1 MFTDYQKPTML
12 PILDEYHIYLKLEK
26 GLSNNTIEAY
36 ESDLLKLSGYLSD
49 AHILL
54 EKATTEILRDF
65 IIEISSLGI
74 HPRSQARILSSIKS
88 FYHFLIYRDMLD
100 NDPTELLET
109 PKIGLRLPEVLSLK
123 EIDDIVAAIDL
134 SKSEGQRNKAIIEV
148 LYGSGLRVSELIGLQ
163 LSKLYLDEGYMLVEG
178 KGSKQRLVPISP
190 QAIKQIGLWKID
202 RNLLNIKKGNED
214 FVFLNRRGSKLT
226 RDMIFKI
233 VKELAVLAGIRKNV
247 SPHTFR
253 HSFAT
258 HLLENGAN
266 LRAIQQLLGH
276 ESITTTELYTH
287 IDVHFLRQTI
297 LECHPLYRDKKIKTK
312 GSEIS

>member
-1 MFTDYQKPTML
+1 ML
-12 PILDEYHIYLKLEK
+12 PILDEYHLYLKFEK
-26 GLSNNTIEAY
+26 ALSGNTIEAY

-49 AHILL
+49 AHLTL
-54 EKATTEILRDF
+54 ETAKTEHLRDF
-65 IIEISSLGI
+65 IIEINTLGI

-88 FYHFLIYRDMLD
+88 FYHFLIYKNHSTD
-100 NDPTELLET
+100 DPTELLES
-109 PKIGLRLPEVLSLK
+109 PKIGLRLPEVLSIE
-123 EIDDIVAAIDL
+123 EIDAIVNAIDL
-134 SKSEGQRNKAIIEV
+134 SKPEGQRNKAIIEV

-163 LSKLYLDEGYMLVEG
+163 LSKLYTDEGYMLVEG
-178 KGSKQRLVPISP
+178 KGSKQRLVPMSS
-190 QAIKQIGLWKID
+190 QSIKQIALWKTD
-202 RNLLNIKKGNED
+202 RNLLTVKKGHED
-214 FVFLNRRGSKLT
+214 ILFLNRRGSKLT

-233 VKELAVLAGIRKNV
+233 VKELALTAGIRKNV

-287 IDVHFLRQTI
+287 IDVHFLRQT
-297 LECHPLYRDKKIKTK
+297 LLDCHPLYRRKKEQKHHN
-312 GSEIS
+312 EHEY